1 MRLDILLVHKGFFP
15 SRELAKIN
23 IKKGNVVV
31 NGSIAT
37 KPSQEVSDAAS
48 VSVISNNVIPYV
60 SRGGLKLEKALR
72 EFGIDCTNLDV
83 LDIGASTG
91 GFTDCVLKHGARK
104 VYAVDVGTDQ
114 LSPMLKGD
122 SRVVSIE
129 NTNIKELTP
138 EMVNSTLFHLVVA
151 DLSFI
156 SLTKVIEFFPQFLLP
171 QGMVIVLIKPQFE
184 AGAEFIGKRGIVKE
198 TQGHIR
204 AINNVCDAAKRHG
217 LYLKNI
223 TRSPVIEEKKN
234 IEFLAL
240 FDKFVGKND
249 PEQIFST
256 VLSKP

>member
-1 MRLDILLVHKGFFP
+1 MRLDILLVHQGFFP

-23 IKKGNVVV
+23 IKKGNVLA
-31 NGSIAT
+31 NGSIVT

-48 VSVISNNVIPYV
+48 VSVISNNVILYV

>member
-1 MRLDILLVHKGFFP
+1 
-15 SRELAKIN
+15 
-23 IKKGNVVV
+23 
-31 NGSIAT
+31 
-37 KPSQEVSDAAS
+37 
-48 VSVISNNVIPYV
+48 
-60 SRGGLKLEKALR
+60 
-72 EFGIDCTNLDV
+72 
-83 LDIGASTG
+83 
-91 GFTDCVLKHGARK
+91 
-104 VYAVDVGTDQ
+104 
-114 LSPMLKGD
+114 
-122 SRVVSIE
+122 VSIE
-129 NTNIKELTP
+129 NMNIKELTP